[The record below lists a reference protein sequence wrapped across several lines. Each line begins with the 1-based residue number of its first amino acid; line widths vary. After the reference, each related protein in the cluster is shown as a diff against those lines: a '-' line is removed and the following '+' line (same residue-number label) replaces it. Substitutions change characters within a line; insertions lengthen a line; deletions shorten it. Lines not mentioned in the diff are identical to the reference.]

1 MSDIQVYND
10 YFDPN
15 YFNHLKG
22 VFTSQEF
29 PWYYN
34 DCVVDGNEEDF
45 QFIHILYKNN
55 QPASQFYNQLEHGIK
70 LLNPYSLVRI
80 KANLLTKQSSHI
92 EHGMHV
98 DLDGCN
104 SNNLKTAILYVNS
117 NNGYTLF
124 EDGTKVESKENRLV
138 IFPHYIHH
146 TGASCTDEKVRIV
159 VNFNYF
165 DWQS

>member
-70 LLNPYSLVRI
+70 LLKTRDVNVEPLRLDIWVLKSSGRQ
-80 KANLLTKQSSHI
+80 LL
-92 EHGMHV
+92 
-98 DLDGCN
+98 L
-104 SNNLKTAILYVNS
+104 L
-117 NNGYTLF
+117 
-124 EDGTKVESKENRLV
+124 
-138 IFPHYIHH
+138 
-146 TGASCTDEKVRIV
+146 
-159 VNFNYF
+159 
-165 DWQS
+165 